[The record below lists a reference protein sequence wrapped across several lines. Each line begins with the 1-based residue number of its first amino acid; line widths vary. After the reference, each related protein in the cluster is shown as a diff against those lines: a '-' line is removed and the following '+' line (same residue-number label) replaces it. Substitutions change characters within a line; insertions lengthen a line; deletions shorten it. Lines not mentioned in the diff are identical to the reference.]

1 MRPLFYYGWVVVAV
15 ATFAMFAATLTGGAG
30 FSVFIAPMSKDLGWS
45 RSVLA
50 GALSAGTIVG
60 ALVAP
65 FMGRLIDAYGA
76 RVVLTLCG
84 AGVALTLTVVSGV
97 TSELTFVIAYGAA
110 RAIDMGALN
119 LSVSTVV
126 ANWFVRM
133 RGRALGIAMTGNAV
147 GVMLLVPAI
156 QWMIDGP
163 GWRPAWLIV
172 GGGSGLVLMIG
183 SAVLLRRRPEDIG
196 LRPDGDAEPTALG
209 GSVPDGTGASGTGL
223 PTRVEA
229 DWTAR
234 QAVRSSSFWLL
245 VLASCGSQMAVSGL
259 TTHQA
264 AILAENG
271 LSPMAV
277 AGAIGLYGLAWT
289 VSALVWGVLIERLSA
304 RVVLGILSLLVAAC
318 CLGALATRDPLM
330 LLVYVLAYGTSN
342 GAKEAL
348 DSVVWSDYFGR
359 RAAGAIRGLSRP
371 FVVGSGAVGS
381 FAGGVGYDLTGSYTV
396 VVLVLAVMSLLGVVA
411 SLAAVPPREP
421 AMMPA

>member
-1 MRPLFYYGWVVVAV
+1 VRFPFYYGWVVVAV

-30 FSVFIAPMSKDLGWS
+30 FSVFIAPMSRDLGWS

-65 FMGRLIDAYGA
+65 VLGRLIDAYGA
-76 RVVLTLCG
+76 RAVLTLCG
-84 AGVALTLTVVSGV
+84 AGIALTLTVVSGV
-97 TSELTFVIAYGAA
+97 TSELAFVIAYGAA

-119 LSVSTVV
+119 LAVSTAV

-133 RGRALGIAMTGNAV
+133 RGRALGIAMTGNAI

-172 GGGSGLVLMIG
+172 GGGSGLILCVG
-183 SAVLLRRRPEDIG
+183 SALLVRRRPEDIG
-196 LRPDGDAEPTALG
+196 LRPDGDAEPPGPTDA
-209 GSVPDGTGASGTGL
+209 TGAG
-223 PTRVEA
+223 PMARAEA

-234 QAVRSSSFWLL
+234 RAASSSAFWLL

-271 LSPMAV
+271 LSAMAV

-304 RVVLGILSLLVAAC
+304 RVVLAILSLLVAGC

-330 LLVYVLAYGTSN
+330 LVAYVLVYGTAN

-371 FVVGSGAVGS
+371 FVIGSGALGS

-396 VVLVLAVMSLLGVVA
+396 VVVALAAISLLGVAA
-411 SLAAVPPREP
+411 SVLATPPREP
-421 AMMPA
+421 VVAPV